1 MNGVPEETISIRNV
15 RLNDISD
22 QHFLHEVRIKGAQE
36 GLPKLVMIHGYM
48 AGGGQFSKM
57 IGYLRPYF
65 EVLTID
71 LLGMG
76 RSGRPL
82 DVSFDSF
89 DAAISFFLDSIHKWT
104 EVT

>member
-1 MNGVPEETISIRNV
+1 MNGVPEEAISIRNV
-15 RLNDISD
+15 RLDDMND
-22 QHFLHEVRIKGAQE
+22 QHYIHEVRIKGEHE

-76 RSGRPL
+76 RSGRP
-82 DVSFDSF
+82 
-89 DAAISFFLDSIHKWT
+89 
-104 EVT
+104 